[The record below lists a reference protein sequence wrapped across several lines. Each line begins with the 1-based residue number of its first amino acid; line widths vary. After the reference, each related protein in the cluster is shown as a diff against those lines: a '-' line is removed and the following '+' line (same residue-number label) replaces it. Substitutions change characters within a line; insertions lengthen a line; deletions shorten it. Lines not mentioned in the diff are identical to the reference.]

1 MSPDIT
7 RTNLLR
13 GAMRREGASS
23 PPVPPLPLD
32 TPSEVE
38 RRERRSKVGSKY
50 SVTIMKG
57 SSPHYSNHKDFVYYE
72 WTFLSELLLL
82 IY

>member
-1 MSPDIT
+1 MLQLPCIIIITVLCYSPYTVTGPGFVSISPDIT
-7 RTNLLR
+7 RMNLLR

-38 RRERRSKVGSKY
+38 RRERRL
-50 SVTIMKG
+50 IHIKG
-57 SSPHYSNHKDFVYYE
+57 G
-72 WTFLSELLLL
+72 
-82 IY
+82 

>member
-7 RTNLLR
+7 RMNLLR

-38 RRERRSKVGSKY
+38 RRERRL
-50 SVTIMKG
+50 IHIKG
-57 SSPHYSNHKDFVYYE
+57 G
-72 WTFLSELLLL
+72 
-82 IY
+82 